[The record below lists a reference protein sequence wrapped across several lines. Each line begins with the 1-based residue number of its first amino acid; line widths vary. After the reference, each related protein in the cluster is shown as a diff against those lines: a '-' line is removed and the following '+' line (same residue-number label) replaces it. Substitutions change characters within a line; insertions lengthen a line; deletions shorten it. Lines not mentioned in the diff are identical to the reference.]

1 MVPVLRSDRYRRAL
15 IVLIAI
21 LAVFALGGCVWGIFI
36 PTTTATVESG
46 YLSTDPTQDG
56 REFTG
61 FVALVAGLFVLSMG
75 SALAAWGWAPR
86 SRGPLMIWLLA
97 IVAVLGGIIFIE
109 VGNAVASSLHPLPD
123 VDDVHSGQTITWA
136 PHITPGAALAVPPL
150 LASLT
155 YWCAAVFGKG
165 DFPDEV
171 PSLERHSSAV
181 D

>member
-21 LAVFALGGCVWGIFI
+21 LAVFAAGGCVWGIFI
-36 PTTTATVESG
+36 PTTTATVDSG

-97 IVAVLGGIIFIE
+97 IVAVLGGNYFYRGWKRCRVQLAPTSGCRRCPFRPNHYVGPSHHSRSGPCRSTIIGVIDILVRSRRRE
-109 VGNAVASSLHPLPD
+109 
-123 VDDVHSGQTITWA
+123 
-136 PHITPGAALAVPPL
+136 
-150 LASLT
+150 
-155 YWCAAVFGKG
+155 
-165 DFPDEV
+165 
-171 PSLERHSSAV
+171 ERLS
-181 D
+181 

>member
-36 PTTTATVESG
+36 PTTTATVDSG

-75 SALAAWGWAPR
+75 SSLAAWGWAPR

-109 VGNAVASSLHPLPD
+109 VGNAVASSLHPLRRCSFRANYYVGASHHSRGGSCCSTIID
-123 VDDVHSGQTITWA
+123 VIDVLVCGCR
-136 PHITPGAALAVPPL
+136 G
-150 LASLT
+150 
-155 YWCAAVFGKG
+155 
-165 DFPDEV
+165 
-171 PSLERHSSAV
+171 ERGLP
-181 D
+181 